1 MEGYFGYRWSQMKLI
16 SGVPVLS
23 LTVINEQSLM
33 DQPER
38 AQFLDIYTLII
49 LIGFVTSIF
58 STFIFG
64 PTFESLAGLTTFTI
78 VGLIALSDQ
87 Q

>member
-1 MEGYFGYRWSQMKLI
+1 MGSYFGYRRSQMKLI
-16 SGVPVLS
+16 SEVPVLS
-23 LTVINEQSLM
+23 LTVINQQSPINE
-33 DQPER
+33 PER

-64 PTFESLAGLTTFTI
+64 PTFESIAGLTTFII
-78 VGLIALSDQ
+78 VGIIALSD
-87 Q
+87 

>member
-1 MEGYFGYRWSQMKLI
+1 MKLI
-16 SGVPVLS
+16 SEVPVLS
-23 LTVINEQSLM
+23 LTVINEQSLIN
-33 DQPER
+33 QPER

-58 STFIFG
+58 STFILG

-78 VGLIALSDQ
+78 VGLIALSD
-87 Q
+87 